1 LCWATSAL
9 RSCGTEPVPNHRLCA
24 IFPHPTSLREA
35 TFSRAKSAGEG
46 RAPPGVRH
54 IVFANHLAGSIDE
67 TGAVILAA
75 PIEAAIVFDI
85 SSHDLSIERC
95 C

>member
-1 LCWATSAL
+1 
-9 RSCGTEPVPNHRLCA
+9 
-24 IFPHPTSLREA
+24 
-35 TFSRAKSAGEG
+35 
-46 RAPPGVRH
+46 VRH